1 MQVGEIIGLILIL
14 LSCTF
19 ILHFICAFIL
29 FMITENLPFFYT
41 PKDFYRH
48 TEMNWFGCIVI
59 YILLFPIGFVYEI
72 GGFLRWLFT
81 VGRKK

>member
-1 MQVGEIIGLILIL
+1 MLLKQVL
-14 LSCTF
+14 F
-19 ILHFICAFIL
+19 IMFISLAYIAVSHFISAFIL
-29 FMITENLPFFYT
+29 YGIDENLPLLYT
-41 PKDFYRH
+41 PKDIYKR

-81 VGRKK
+81 IGRK